1 MGSKL
6 TKSQADRLKNLS
18 EEFAAIAR
26 EGKKP
31 PADSVTLG
39 EPTEHHSEAAKVA
52 PGRQSSKGRRSKAKT
67 KRSL

>member
-6 TKSQADRLKNLS
+6 TKSQIDKLKNLS

-31 PADSVTLG
+31 PTASATLA
-39 EPTEHHSEAAKVA
+39 EPTEHHTEAAKIA
-52 PGRQSSKGRRSKAKT
+52 PARRSSKAGRPKAGT
-67 KRSL
+67 ERR